1 MLEKIR
7 EIVAETLGLDVE
19 EVKETSNFTEDL
31 DADSLDLYELAMAF
45 EDEFGKEIPTDDL
58 KTLLTV
64 ADVVAYL
71 EK

>member
-64 ADVVAYL
+64 ADVVTYL

>member
-7 EIVAETLGLDVE
+7 EIVAETLGLDIE

-64 ADVVAYL
+64 ADVVTYL